1 MGSTISVTKAEGMK
15 DNIVL
20 QFVNMT
26 GNFSGSENIHF
37 RLQNMSV
44 LDFKRNND
52 QDYLWGGTDAKYF

>member
-1 MGSTISVTKAEGMK
+1 VGSTISVIKAEGMK

-52 QDYLWGGTDAKYF
+52 QDYLWG